1 MKPNDK
7 ASTNQVPEKE
17 TKTDKSKVVVPKG
30 KHSFECGGY
39 KLKIDNVYFS
49 HFIRNNLCC

>member
-39 KLKIDNVYFS
+39 KLKINNVYFS